1 MRAMQLKVGTI
12 APLFIFETM
21 ELKWKRFWETLF
33 NWELWPFALRYLFIS
48 PVWLWYCIRARSL
61 WFFTPSNPT
70 ITFGG
75 FEGEGKQE
83 MYALLPPAV
92 YPITKFILPDE
103 PFEHVKEQVA
113 LAGLSYPLCTKPDV
127 GMKGLLFRKIDSEKE
142 LEKYHQQMPVYYI
155 IQELVQY
162 PLEVSVFYYRYPD
175 QQKGVIS
182 GFIQKEL
189 MDVTGD
195 GKKTLLQLIQEHP
208 KAKHREA
215 EMRVKHA
222 DRLDEVLPFGER
234 YLLTYAANL
243 NRGARFINL
252 QHLIDEKLLQLFD
265 ELSHAAQF
273 YYGRYD
279 IKCQSI
285 DDLKVGKNFFILE
298 FNGSGAEP
306 NHVYHAGF
314 SLFKAQ
320 RVFLKHWKALF
331 HISRYNHRHGI
342 SYWPF
347 LKGWRFLQESK
358 KHLRLL
364 EVYDTKILQ

>member
-1 MRAMQLKVGTI
+1 MQLKVGTI
-12 APLFIFETM
+12 APLFIFEAM

-33 NWELWPFALRYLFIS
+33 NWELWPFTLRYLFIS

-92 YPITKFILPDE
+92 YPKTKFILPGE

-142 LEKYHQQMPVYYI
+142 LERYHQQVPVYYI
-155 IQELVQY
+155 IQELVQF

-175 QQKGVIS
+175 QQKGIIS

-208 KAKHREA
+208 NAKHREA

-222 DRLDEVLPFGER
+222 DRLDEVLP
-234 YLLTYAANL
+234 
-243 NRGARFINL
+243 
-252 QHLIDEKLLQLFD
+252 
-265 ELSHAAQF
+265 
-273 YYGRYD
+273 
-279 IKCQSI
+279 
-285 DDLKVGKNFFILE
+285 
-298 FNGSGAEP
+298 SG
-306 NHVYHAGF
+306 
-314 SLFKAQ
+314 
-320 RVFLKHWKALF
+320 
-331 HISRYNHRHGI
+331 
-342 SYWPF
+342 
-347 LKGWRFLQESK
+347 
-358 KHLRLL
+358 
-364 EVYDTKILQ
+364 